1 MNWKNKIM
9 VFKILSTIPFGEK
22 IYGFLQRNFT
32 KSIVLTESR
41 LQAKADIA
49 TRYWDWLEK
58 NASGE
63 YFKSHVDFGAGWHP
77 TIPLYF
83 HTLGFTEQHLLDIR
97 PFLTKATVE
106 ETFRIYNEVIFPGLE
121 EQGFDRKPV
130 YDSTKGWSENLVKQ
144 GIHYQAPYG
153 DELIE
158 GLEGKIDLVTS
169 TQVLLYISR
178 EPMVECFRNI
188 HRMLRPGGLFLAE
201 THLYDLWSDSDPSL
215 SKYNHLQY
223 SKELWE
229 SEIDSAMMPFNRFK
243 EPDYLSALEE
253 AGFEIVVSEVE
264 GPTEADL
271 NELRA
276 MKVDPYFSHL
286 SEEVLGGTFQFFV
299 ARKK

>member
-1 MNWKNKIM
+1 
-9 VFKILSTIPFGEK
+9 
-22 IYGFLQRNFT
+22 
-32 KSIVLTESR
+32 
-41 LQAKADIA
+41 
-49 TRYWDWLEK
+49 
-58 NASGE
+58 
-63 YFKSHVDFGAGWHP
+63 
-77 TIPLYF
+77 
-83 HTLGFTEQHLLDIR
+83 
-97 PFLTKATVE
+97 
-106 ETFRIYNEVIFPGLE
+106 
-121 EQGFDRKPV
+121 
-130 YDSTKGWSENLVKQ
+130 
-144 GIHYQAPYG
+144 
-153 DELIE
+153 
-158 GLEGKIDLVTS
+158 
-169 TQVLLYISR
+169 
-178 EPMVECFRNI
+178 
-188 HRMLRPGGLFLAE
+188 
-201 THLYDLWSDSDPSL
+201 LYDLWSDSDPSL